1 MILTDLTRCE
11 VLRFFDKAS
20 LTLPAKIVTTV
31 AISTFDEGMLKPDRV
46 IDAGIVISMRASLK
60 GSRVGDKVV
69 GLFVGLVEG
78 AEELLGLVLGVP
90 DLDVGLK
97 EILGGREGKS
107 DGLIEGGSMAYEY
120 INSP

>member
-1 MILTDLTRCE
+1 L
-11 VLRFFDKAS
+11 
-20 LTLPAKIVTTV
+20 AKIVTTV
-31 AISTFDEGMLKPDRV
+31 AISTFDEGILKPDRV
-46 IDAGIVISMRASLK
+46 IDAGIVISIRASLK

-97 EILGGREGKS
+97 EILGDREGKS
-107 DGLIEGGSMAYEY
+107 DGLTEGGSMAYE
-120 INSP
+120 